1 MLKLHKCMVGIL
13 IFACVLLFV
22 LLLFFCLNR
31 NEAKVGTDIEFVQKQ
46 FPCIEEIE
54 EVKYYYD
61 VKSNEREIG
70 LSNIEFDGFIKIG
83 EKFCCKITQ
92 EYDWKETKKA
102 KKIIPKKILVQKSN
116 LEYNFLYSYDF
127 SSDGKYISDSWVGDF
142 YLDKSHRVLYFECE
156 W

>member
-31 NEAKVGTDIEFVQKQ
+31 NEAKV
-46 FPCIEEIE
+46 
-54 EVKYYYD
+54 
-61 VKSNEREIG
+61 
-70 LSNIEFDGFIKIG
+70 
-83 EKFCCKITQ
+83 
-92 EYDWKETKKA
+92 
-102 KKIIPKKILVQKSN
+102 
-116 LEYNFLYSYDF
+116 
-127 SSDGKYISDSWVGDF
+127 DSWVGDF

>member
-1 MLKLHKCMVGIL
+1 MYGWNTDICLCLVICIIV
-13 IFACVLLFV
+13 V
-22 LLLFFCLNR
+22 FCLNR

-83 EKFCCKITQ
+83 ENFCCKITQ

-102 KKIIPKKILVQKSN
+102 KKIIPKKILVQKGN

>member
-1 MLKLHKCMVGIL
+1 MYGWNTDICLCLVICIIV
-13 IFACVLLFV
+13 V
-22 LLLFFCLNR
+22 FCLNR

-83 EKFCCKITQ
+83 ENFCCKITQ
-92 EYDWKETKKA
+92 EYDWKGTKKA
-102 KKIIPKKILVQKSN
+102 KKNNTKENTRTEK
-116 LEYNFLYSYDF
+116 
-127 SSDGKYISDSWVGDF
+127 
-142 YLDKSHRVLYFECE
+142 
-156 W
+156 

>member
-1 MLKLHKCMVGIL
+1 MPVSCYLYYC
-13 IFACVLLFV
+13 C
-22 LLLFFCLNR
+22 FFCLNR

-83 EKFCCKITQ
+83 ENFCCKI
-92 EYDWKETKKA
+92 
-102 KKIIPKKILVQKSN
+102 IIPKKILVQKSN